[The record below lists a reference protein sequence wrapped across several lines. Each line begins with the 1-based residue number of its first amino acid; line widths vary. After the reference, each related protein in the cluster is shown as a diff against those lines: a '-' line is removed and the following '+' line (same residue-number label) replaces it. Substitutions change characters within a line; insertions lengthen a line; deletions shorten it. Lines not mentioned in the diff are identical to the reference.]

1 LPGEPRRALV
11 IAPEPPYPMTGGGAL
26 RTASLIH
33 WLSRERAV
41 DLVLFRQIG
50 SPDAGA
56 ALPAGLLRR
65 VATVDLPCHGRSAPA
80 RAARN
85 LLRIVRGAAPLADR
99 FSGFEAALE
108 RAIGGER
115 YEIGVVE
122 HSWCAGY
129 WPQVAA
135 ACRRTAL
142 DLHNIESDLHA
153 RFAESEGRVQAFA
166 HRTFARAA
174 LSHERRWLPCFHHV
188 LAASDTDAARV
199 RAIAP
204 GARVSV
210 YPNAIRSR
218 PLPPRAGEHVIVF
231 SGNLEYHPNAQA
243 VRFFRREVWPLL
255 RARWPELVW
264 RLVGRGQEAVA
275 RYTAGDPRIQVTGPV
290 EDGVPEIAR
299 AAVAVVPLLA
309 GSGTRLKILEAWSA
323 GTPVVS
329 TTIGAE
335 GLRTRHGEHLL
346 IADGAGALAEAVSRL
361 LACPDL
367 GRKLAAAGRIL
378 LEKEFTWEAAWRTLP
393 F

>member
-1 LPGEPRRALV
+1 MPGEPRRALV

-33 WLSRERAV
+33 WLSREQEV
-41 DLVLFRQIG
+41 DLVLFRQVG
-50 SPDAGA
+50 SPDAARRRAWPA
-56 ALPAGLLRR
+56 AARN
-65 VATVDLPCHGRSAPA
+65 HGGFTLSRPERAA

-85 LLRIVRGAAPLADR
+85 LLRVARGTAPLADR
-99 FSGFEAALE
+99 FSGFEAALQ

-142 DLHNIESDLHA
+142 DLHNIESELHA
-153 RFAESEGRVQAFA
+153 RFAESEGHMQAFA
-166 HRTFARAA
+166 HRAFARAA

-204 GARVSV
+204 GAHVSV

-218 PLPPRAGEHVIVF
+218 PLPSRAGEHAIVF

-243 VRFFRREVWPLL
+243 VRFFRLEVWPLL

-299 AAVAVVPLLA
+299 AAAAVVPLLT
-309 GSGTRLKILEAWSA
+309 GSGTRLKILK
-323 GTPVVS
+323 
-329 TTIGAE
+329 
-335 GLRTRHGEHLL
+335 R
-346 IADGAGALAEAVSRL
+346 
-361 LACPDL
+361 
-367 GRKLAAAGRIL
+367 GRRGRRW
-378 LEKEFTWEAAWRTLP
+378 FPPPSGPRGFGRAMGSNC
-393 F
+393 